1 MRTLKFN
8 APYKIYNSRIEDGK
22 RLDNPDS
29 THYGRF
35 STITTK
41 NGIVTASELNWA
53 HNNGRSYFTLF
64 STVIGGCI
72 YSAWL
77 NEAGLSDRSLKWMAT
92 NFIKKAVILKADSA
106 DR

>member
-1 MRTLKFN
+1 MRELRFN
-8 APYKIYNSRIEDGK
+8 KPYKIHTSRIEDGK

-41 NGIVTASELNWA
+41 YGIVTASELNWQ
-53 HNNGRSYFTLF
+53 HNNGRSFFTLF
-64 STVIGGCI
+64 TTVINGFS

-77 NEAGLSDRSLKWMAT
+77 DEAELSDRCLKWMAT
-92 NFIKKAVILKADSA
+92 HFIKKINHVY
-106 DR
+106 

>member
-1 MRTLKFN
+1 MRTLRFN
-8 APYKIYNSRIEDGK
+8 SLYKIYTSKIEDGK

-41 NGIVTASELNWA
+41 YGIVTASELNWQ

-64 STVIGGCI
+64 STVRNGLN

-77 NEAGLSDRSLKWMAT
+77 DEAQLSDRQLKWMAT
-92 NFIKKAVILKADSA
+92 HFIKKIS
-106 DR
+106 